1 MLIQRRIDSAYGLAA
16 LMSSLKFKT
25 EGGWQGSPLLSEQV
39 TKYTILSNVSF
50 RVLHCYRKRDCSLDS
65 VSVLNV
71 EGQGLFMLSVR
82 SL

>member
-1 MLIQRRIDSAYGLAA
+1 MLIQRRIDSAYGLVA
-16 LMSSLKFKT
+16 LMSFLKFKT

-50 RVLHCYRKRDCSLDS
+50 RVLNGYRKLDCSRDS
-65 VSVLNV
+65 VSVFNV
-71 EGQGLFMLSVR
+71 EGQVLFVLSVR